1 MPAERAPQ
9 SMPFF
14 SALDAVLN
22 PAKNELITVTANEN
36 GAIKLSLIS
45 VYVSSTAQ
53 TKNAAA
59 VKNNAGIRP

>member
-9 SMPFF
+9 SMPFL